1 MSFVRI
7 SLYKSKSYAP
17 PPKKKKNLTSPKNAP
32 SKISK
37 DLDTLELRKVAVLK
51 MTCLQTN
58 ELPINSTHAP
68 TFRSYLE
75 RECELIMTII
85 NPYFLRSKIN
95 IFEID
100 IF

>member
-17 PPKKKKNLTSPKNAP
+17 APPPPPPQN
-32 SKISK
+32 
-37 DLDTLELRKVAVLK
+37 LDTLALRKVAVLK

-58 ELPINSTHAP
+58 QLPINSTHAP

>member
-17 PPKKKKNLTSPKNAP
+17 AP
-32 SKISK
+32 QN
-37 DLDTLELRKVAVLK
+37 LDTLALRKVAVLK

-58 ELPINSTHAP
+58 QLPINSTHAP